1 MDTRSLEHKLTPAE
15 QWFGLKRHFTNV
27 NGSFD
32 RNKFQ
37 CRLVVRPTP
46 LSQEYVL
53 KIKFEKKTIE
63 SFEVFVLS
71 PRPLKKA
78 TGQHKLPHVYNQNSQ
93 KLCLCLPRKKEW
105 VPSMLL
111 ATSVVHWAIEWLYFY
126 EIWLCT
132 GEWLGGGEHPPRKDC

>member
-1 MDTRSLEHKLTPAE
+1 MDTRSLVHKFTPAE
-15 QWFGLKRHFTNV
+15 QWLGIKRHFANV
-27 NGSFD
+27 KGSLD

-37 CRLVVRPTP
+37 CRLAVRPTP

-53 KIKFEKKTIE
+53 KIRFEKKTIE

-71 PRPLKKA
+71 PKPLKKA
-78 TGQHKLPHVYNQNSQ
+78 AGQQKLPHVYNQNSQ
-93 KLCLCLPRKKEW
+93 KLCLCLPAKKEW

-126 EIWLCT
+126 EMWLCT
-132 GEWLGGGEHPPRKDC
+132 GEWLGGGEHPLKKSV